1 MSITVLKGSLET
13 IALLLFL
20 RTNEFITSGKIRQNF
35 KNTFRGTL
43 YMRLEK
49 LIQQELVE
57 KKTKKGDF
65 AGDDRTEYKL
75 TTKGK
80 NVRDELLKYNLDFL
94 SPIIDKTV
102 NQKLSALKKPEIRN
116 MENRVRDFLMEFS
129 EESSDLLDNKT
140 MIQLHKILEKLLN
153 NYFIK

>member
-1 MSITVLKGSLET
+1 MSIKVLKGSLET

-20 RTNEFITSGKIRQNF
+20 KTDKFVTSGKIRQNF

-49 LIQQELVE
+49 LIKQELVE
-57 KKTKKGDF
+57 KKTKTGDF

-75 TTKGK
+75 TLKGK
-80 NVRDELLKYNLDFL
+80 DVRNELLNYNLDFL

-102 NQKLSALKKPEIRN
+102 NQKVSALKEPE
-116 MENRVRDFLMEFS
+116 MKDVENQVQDFLMEFS

-140 MIQLHKILEKLLN
+140 MVRLHEILEKLLN
-153 NYFIK
+153 NYWNS

>member
-20 RTNEFITSGKIRQNF
+20 RTNEFITSGKIRRNF

-49 LIQQELVE
+49 LIKQELVV
-57 KKTKKGDF
+57 KKLKKGDF
-65 AGDDRTEYKL
+65 AGDDRTEYRL
-75 TTKGK
+75 TQKGK
-80 NVRDELLKYNLDFL
+80 DVRRELLSFNLDFL

-102 NQKLSALKKPEIRN
+102 NQKVFALKKPEIKN
-116 MENRVRDFLMEFS
+116 VEGKVRDFLMEFS

-140 MIQLHKILEKLLN
+140 MTQLHEILEKLLN
-153 NYFIK
+153 KYL